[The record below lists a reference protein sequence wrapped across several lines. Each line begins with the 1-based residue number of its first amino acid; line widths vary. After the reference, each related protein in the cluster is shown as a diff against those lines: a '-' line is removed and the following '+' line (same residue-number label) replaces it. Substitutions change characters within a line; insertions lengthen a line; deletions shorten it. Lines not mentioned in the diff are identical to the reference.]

1 MLRVLTF
8 TIVKSLGEALL
19 LMLDGNMAPKEFKLK
34 NSSMDPLPPATTSV
48 MQSSHAPHDR
58 AHRSGEN
65 RALDSDKSVFCD
77 QYQVGV
83 E

>member
-1 MLRVLTF
+1 MLRILTL
-8 TIVKSLGEALL
+8 TIVKSLSEALL
-19 LMLDGNMAPKEFKLK
+19 LMLDGNIDPKEFELK
-34 NSSMDPLPPATTSV
+34 NSSMDPIPPATTSV

-65 RALDSDKSVFCD
+65 RAPDSDKSIFYD
-77 QYQVGV
+77 QYLVGV